1 MQRTFFQNFHSLGKR
16 RSTGKNSKVVK
27 EKRAKTGKL
36 REQRAGK
43 SRPKSSVAPKKAP
56 EGFEVGSSG
65 PDYTAKGMHYNTMR
79 KTPDFQN
86 SSFQS

>member
-1 MQRTFFQNFHSLGKR
+1 MNKLAPRDTVTENYCEKSYYHSFL
-16 RSTGKNSKVVK
+16 
-27 EKRAKTGKL
+27 
-36 REQRAGK
+36 EQRAGK
-43 SRPKSSVAPKKAP
+43 SRPKSSVAPTKAP

-86 SSFQS
+86 SSFQSQKG